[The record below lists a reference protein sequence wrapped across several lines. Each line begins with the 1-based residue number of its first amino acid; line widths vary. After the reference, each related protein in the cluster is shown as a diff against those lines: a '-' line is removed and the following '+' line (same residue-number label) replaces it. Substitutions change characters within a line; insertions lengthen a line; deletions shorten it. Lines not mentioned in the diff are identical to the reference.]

1 MTVFNFAGAYFQTW
15 IAHMEI
21 NFWKPNLS
29 VKKYPDCGIV
39 YTFNWLEKNVC
50 IYNGFEANLVLD
62 DSRSLDSRF
71 DQGLQVPQWS
81 DNI

>member
-21 NFWKPNLS
+21 NFDNPICQYRNIQ
-29 VKKYPDCGIV
+29 IV
-39 YTFNWLEKNVC
+39 ELLC

-71 DQGLQVPQWS
+71 DQGLQVPPWW